1 MKAIIPIVSIK
12 GFQNVLTC
20 LDKVGDDITIEA
32 RQDRLILST
41 LSLTRTAYANFTF
54 SRTFFES
61 YSLDLSSPAIQHDDE
76 GPFLRCTIIAK
87 ALVSACRVRGNI
99 EEKIH
104 NLSVYLNAAEG
115 VGENCRLTV
124 EVLFKSGCIK
134 FHKLLYQSCLEN
146 LQLIDS
152 VDTFQNSW
160 ELSAPAMN
168 GLAEYFSSKAEEMT
182 MKFNDSGI
190 VLQTFNDAGDDS
202 DKSKRFG
209 ATMVPI
215 ERVAMNRYLWQNE
228 GQIVFSLKEFK
239 AILAFAV
246 GLRLTMSAYFDMSDR
261 PIVFTAESENVVSA
275 KFALATINIPG
286 EKSTQPS
293 QSQASQS
300 AAPEGLDLTQAEN
313 ALFLDDDADWASQ
326 LDDMEIEAA
335 QASASS
341 SASAS
346 VSASANASTNVGA
359 SGSSS
364 AYVIEEEFA
373 PSTVRNPK
381 RPKYDLDDDDW

>member
-41 LSLTRTAYANFTF
+41 LSLTRTAYANFSF
-54 SRTFFES
+54 SRAFFES
-61 YSLDLSSPAIQHDDE
+61 YSLDTSNPAIQYDE
-76 GPFLRCTIIAK
+76 DGPYLRCTIIAK

-104 NLSVYLNAAEG
+104 NLSVYLNSAEG

-134 FHKLLYQSCLEN
+134 FHKLLYQSCPEN

-152 VDTFQNSW
+152 VDSYQNSW
-160 ELSAPAMN
+160 ELGASAMN
-168 GLAEYFSSKAEEMT
+168 GLSEYFSSKAEEMT
-182 MKFNDSGI
+182 MKFNESGI
-190 VLQTFNDAGDDS
+190 VLQTSNDASEDS

-215 ERVAMNRYLWQNE
+215 ERASMNQFLAQHE
-228 GQIVFSLKEFK
+228 GQVVFSLKEFK

-246 GLRLTMSAYFDMSDR
+246 GLRLAMSAYFDMNDR
-261 PIVFTAESENVVSA
+261 PIVFTIHSENVVSA

-286 EKSTQPS
+286 EKSTQVSHTS
-293 QSQASQS
+293 QDP
-300 AAPEGLDLTQAEN
+300 AAEGLDLTQPEN
-313 ALFLDDDADWASQ
+313 ALFLDDDVDWASQ
-326 LDDMEIEAA
+326 LDEMELEAI
-335 QASASS
+335 QSNDSNS
-341 SASAS
+341 RS
-346 VSASANASTNVGA
+346 VDNGANGGTTTRTNGT
-359 SGSSS
+359 SN
-364 AYVIEEEFA
+364 AYVIEEEPT

-381 RPKYDLDDDDW
+381 RPKYNLDDDDW